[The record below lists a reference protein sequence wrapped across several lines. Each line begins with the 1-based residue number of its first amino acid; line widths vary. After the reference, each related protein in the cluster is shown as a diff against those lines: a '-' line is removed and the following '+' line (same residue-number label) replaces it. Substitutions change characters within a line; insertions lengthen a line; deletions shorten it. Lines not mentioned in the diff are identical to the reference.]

1 MKKKF
6 ILIICF
12 MNSFNFYNRNRKSKL
27 GFLFS
32 IISTRNLPVY
42 EILLGL
48 GLIFIRLILSSTF
61 NYASYFS
68 YEAPFYDTGTLMSLL
83 ICLEH
88 LFVSY
93 YLIIIIIMVY

>member
-1 MKKKF
+1 MKNNQKLNLFPKF
-6 ILIICF
+6 
-12 MNSFNFYNRNRKSKL
+12 
-27 GFLFS
+27 FS
-32 IISTRNLPVY
+32 LTYITVY
-42 EILLGL
+42 EILFIL
-48 GLIFIRLILSSTF
+48 GLIVVRLILNSTI
-61 NYASYFS
+61 NYQKYFT

>member
-1 MKKKF
+1 MENNQKF
-6 ILIICF
+6 KLLPKF
-12 MNSFNFYNRNRKSKL
+12 FNL
-27 GFLFS
+27 TTIG
-32 IISTRNLPVY
+32 VY
-42 EILLGL
+42 EVLFIL
-48 GLIFIRLILSSTF
+48 GLIIAKTILSSTINYQKYF
-61 NYASYFS
+61 N

>member
-1 MKKKF
+1 MKNNQKLSLFPKF
-6 ILIICF
+6 
-12 MNSFNFYNRNRKSKL
+12 
-27 GFLFS
+27 FS
-32 IISTRNLPVY
+32 LTYITVY
-42 EILLGL
+42 EILFIL
-48 GLIFIRLILSSTF
+48 GLIIVRLILNSTIS
-61 NYASYFS
+61 YQKYFS

>member
-1 MKKKF
+1 MKNNQKF
-6 ILIICF
+6 
-12 MNSFNFYNRNRKSKL
+12 KL
-27 GFLFS
+27 FPKFFS
-32 IISTRNLPVY
+32 ITYITVY
-42 EILLGL
+42 EILFIL
-48 GLIFIRLILSSTF
+48 GLIIVRIILNSTI
-61 NYASYFS
+61 NYQKYFT